1 MVQIQ
6 ILDNFCDLVQV
17 RNNCTVLIFCFYLN
31 CLQFD
36 LVAQF
41 NLDCPGTL
49 EKWLIMLPIS
59 FFLG

>member
-6 ILDNFCDLVQV
+6 SIDNLCDLVQV
-17 RNNCTVLIFCFYLN
+17 GNNCTVLIFCFYLN
-31 CLQFD
+31 LLQFD

-41 NLDCPGTL
+41 NLDFPGAP
-49 EKWLIMLPIS
+49 EKWFIMLPIS